1 MPKHFLITILYKCF
15 SISLILLFL
24 GSFPVQ
30 AVEIIAHNNVAQQQ
44 LSLSELRAIFSMR
57 QRYWNEGNKIRVFV
71 LSDNHP
77 VHRDFA
83 KHQLGIFPHQ
93 LRRTWDRQV
102 FSGTGQAPD
111 EVDSEQEM
119 LNAIMN
125 TPNSIGYFETNP
137 EIENVHVLEIR

>member
-1 MPKHFLITILYKCF
+1 MQKQFQTLFPRYCIGLT
-15 SISLILLFL
+15 LFL
-24 GSFPVQ
+24 LSVFPVQ
-30 AVEIIAHNNVAQQQ
+30 AVEIIVNNSVVQQQ
-44 LSLSELRAIFSMR
+44 LSLSELRSIFTMR

-77 VHRDFA
+77 LHRNFA

-102 FSGTGQAPD
+102 FSGTGQAPE

-119 LNAIMN
+119 LDTIMN
-125 TPNSIGYFETNP
+125 TPNAIGYFETNP
-137 EIENVHVLEIR
+137 DNENVHVLEIR